1 MAGNVGFIVKLELI
15 IERNKM
21 DAETLINSSDF
32 DFSNCFKE
40 CLIGNGGAGLVFSRI
55 YLDLHDMS
63 FFENCEANCNTWIQ
77 RDDDSLVEIAH
88 DSGYG
93 YELTKEELDW
103 LEEDGVSNFGYQEW
117 LNDQII
123 PKVNEA
129 LDWWNT

>member
-1 MAGNVGFIVKLELI
+1 MVDNIGFIVKFELI

-32 DFSNCFKE
+32 DFSNWFKQ
-40 CLIGNGGAGLVFSRI
+40 CLIGNGGQVFSRI

-63 FFENCEANCNTWIQ
+63 FFENCEASCNTCIQ
-77 RDDDSLVEIAH
+77 RDDASLVEIAR

-93 YELTKEELDW
+93 YDLTKEELVW
-103 LEEDGVSNFGYQEW
+103 LEEDGVSDFGYQEW

-129 LDWWNT
+129 IEWWNT

>member
-1 MAGNVGFIVKLELI
+1 MAGNVRFIVKLELI

-32 DFSNCFKE
+32 DFSNWFKE

-63 FFENCEANCNTWIQ
+63 FFEHCETSQNTWIQ
-77 RDDDSLVEIAH
+77 RDDASLVEIAR

-93 YELTKEELDW
+93 YDLTKEELDW

-117 LNDQII
+117 MNDQII

-129 LDWWNT
+129 LDSWNT

>member
-1 MAGNVGFIVKLELI
+1 MAGNVRFIVKLELI

-32 DFSNCFKE
+32 DFSNWFKE
-40 CLIGNGGAGLVFSRI
+40 CLIGNGGAGPVFSRI

-63 FFENCEANCNTWIQ
+63 FFENCEASCNTWIQ
-77 RDDDSLVEIAH
+77 RDDASLVEIAR

-103 LEEDGVSNFGYQEW
+103 LEADGVSNFGYEDW
-117 LNDQII
+117 MNDQII

-129 LDWWNT
+129 LAWWNT

>member
-1 MAGNVGFIVKLELI
+1 MAGNVRFIVKLELI

-32 DFSNCFKE
+32 DFSNWFKE
-40 CLIGNGGAGLVFSRI
+40 CLIGNGGAGPVFSRI

-63 FFENCEANCNTWIQ
+63 FFEHCEASQNTWIQ
-77 RDDDSLVEIAH
+77 RDDGSLVEIAR

-93 YELTKEELDW
+93 YDLSEDELDW
-103 LEEDGVSNFGYQEW
+103 LEADGVSDFGYEDW
-117 LNDQII
+117 MNDQII

-129 LDWWNT
+129 LDSWNT

>member
-1 MAGNVGFIVKLELI
+1 
-15 IERNKM
+15 
-21 DAETLINSSDF
+21 
-32 DFSNCFKE
+32 
-40 CLIGNGGAGLVFSRI
+40 
-55 YLDLHDMS
+55 MS

>member
-1 MAGNVGFIVKLELI
+1 MAGNVRFIVKLELI

-32 DFSNCFKE
+32 DFSNWFKE
-40 CLIGNGGAGLVFSRI
+40 CLIGNSGQVFSRI

-63 FFENCEANCNTWIQ
+63 FFENCEASCNTWIQ
-77 RDDDSLVEIAH
+77 RDDASLVEIAR

-93 YELTKEELDW
+93 YDLSEDELNW
-103 LEEDGVSNFGYQEW
+103 LEADGLSDFGYEDW
-117 LNDQII
+117 MNDQII
-123 PKVNEA
+123 PKINEA